1 MSKDEIVREYVCRP
15 SSVAVVGASP
25 KEDRP
30 VSGVMQYCMAHGFR
44 VFPVNPQYAGSEI
57 LGQPCRAD
65 LRELP
70 VVPDIVAL
78 FVSAKGH
85 AAVLDSLRAM
95 DGPRKPVVW
104 MQPGAEDDASER
116 AFREAGFDVVRDD
129 CIMRAHLREC
139 PSAAKM

>member
-15 SSVAVVGASP
+15 SSVAMVGASP
-25 KEDRP
+25 KEERP
-30 VSGVMQYCMAHGFR
+30 VFGVMQYCIAHGFR
-44 VFPVNPQYAGSEI
+44 VFPVNPQYAGGEI
-57 LGQPCRAD
+57 LGLPCCAD
-65 LRELP
+65 LLELP
-70 VVPDIVAL
+70 VAPDIVAL

-85 AAVLDSLRAM
+85 GAVLASLRAM

-116 AFREAGFDVVRDD
+116 SFLEAGFDVVRDD

>member
-1 MSKDEIVREYVCRP
+1 MSKDEIVRECVCRP
-15 SSVAVVGASP
+15 SAVAMVGASP

-30 VSGVMQYCMAHGFR
+30 VFGVMKFCIAHGFR

-57 LGQPCRAD
+57 LGLPCCAD
-65 LRELP
+65 LLELP
-70 VVPDIVAL
+70 VAPDIVAL

-85 AAVLDSLRAM
+85 ASVLASLRAM

-116 AFREAGFDVVRDD
+116 AFLEAGFDVIRDD

-139 PSAAKM
+139 SSAAKK

>member
-15 SSVAVVGASP
+15 SSVAMVGASP

-30 VSGVMQYCMAHGFR
+30 VFEVMQYCIAHGFR
-44 VFPVNPQYAGSEI
+44 VFPVNPQYAGGEI
-57 LGQPCRAD
+57 LGLPCCAD

-85 AAVLDSLRAM
+85 GAVLASLRAM

-116 AFREAGFDVVRDD
+116 SFLEAGFDVVRDD

-139 PSAAKM
+139 SPAVKK

>member
-15 SSVAVVGASP
+15 SAVAMVGASP

-30 VSGVMQYCMAHGFR
+30 VFGVMKFCIAHGFR

-57 LGQPCRAD
+57 LGLPCCAD
-65 LRELP
+65 LLELP
-70 VVPDIVAL
+70 VAPDIVAL
-78 FVSAKGH
+78 FVSAKVH
-85 AAVLDSLRAM
+85 ASVLASLRAM

-116 AFREAGFDVVRDD
+116 AFLEAGFDVVRDD

-139 PSAAKM
+139 SSAAKK